1 VLYFP
6 TISAGTRRAPLAVIA
21 MKHITSALS
30 RDNLYVA
37 LVVLLAASTWGMM
50 LFLAARA
57 Y

>member
-1 VLYFP
+1 
-6 TISAGTRRAPLAVIA
+6 

-37 LVVLLAASTWGMM
+37 LVVLLAACTWGMM